1 MKLLYRSCVLVLS
14 ELVISAFFVPLLLE
28 ALASLKTDW
37 PEHRKC
43 VCMCMSLVLNCK
55 TRTQPFVYVNTLFFF
70 CRCGSAA
77 TQKLVVLEVPTLLIE
92 SVQPLAVLTNE
103 AVVTELWPSAE
114 SDCVTEDGW
123 VIFCEILKFLL
134 SGVDTDTEHEFRAD
148 RRSSVA

>member
-1 MKLLYRSCVLVLS
+1 MWIGSNTEISC
-14 ELVISAFFVPLLLE
+14 IGGAH
-28 ALASLKTDW
+28 T
-37 PEHRKC
+37 
-43 VCMCMSLVLNCK
+43 
-55 TRTQPFVYVNTLFFF
+55 
-70 CRCGSAA
+70 
-77 TQKLVVLEVPTLLIE
+77 LIE